1 MNEVPSNLTDS
12 FQKEN
17 PNATDVEWEMEGMN
31 YKVEF
36 DVDRME
42 HEIWY
47 SKDGETVRREQELS
61 KKDLPSSITD
71 MIESKYSEYKIDSV
85 EMTEK
90 DGKKTYEVE
99 LEKGWT
105 EEKTLILDETG
116 KVINE
121 YND

>member
-1 MNEVPSNLTDS
+1 
-12 FQKEN
+12 
-17 PNATDVEWEMEGMN
+17 MN